1 MSLANWVSRRRSL
14 TKQFEEAL
22 FKLPKR
28 SITEIFPGIDNVSAR
43 LSLAHIPDR
52 PDMVMPLKETLV
64 IAAICQWLQ
73 PRRAFEI
80 GTYTGTTTLA
90 IAMNSPEDA
99 KICTLDLPSQ
109 EDGNTTTLVGS
120 AYRETAAAKNVN
132 QLYGD
137 SSIFDFQPYHGAMD
151 LVLVDGNHQYE
162 FAKVDSA
169 NALRMTRPGGVI
181 IWDDYLWDEKY
192 PECAGVTRCLDELI
206 KAHDIANIADTRLAI
221 CCR

>member
-1 MSLANWVSRRRSL
+1 MSLAHWVSRRRSL
-14 TKQFEEAL
+14 TKQFGEAL
-22 FKLPKR
+22 FTLPKR
-28 SITEIFPGIDNVSAR
+28 SITEIFPGIENVSAR
-43 LSLAHIPDR
+43 LTLAHIPDR

-80 GTYTGTTTLA
+80 GTYTGATTLV
-90 IAMNSPEDA
+90 IAMNSCEDTE
-99 KICTLDLPSQ
+99 IFTLDLPSPRKEKNQ
-109 EDGNTTTLVGS
+109 STNYIGSVYQGTTGNI
-120 AYRETAAAKNVN
+120 K

-137 SSIFDFQPYHGAMD
+137 SSIFDFHPYHATMD

-162 FAKVDSA
+162 FAKVDSV

-192 PECAGVTRCLDELI
+192 PECAGVTRCLDELV
-206 KAHDIANIADTRLAI
+206 KEHDIANIVDTRLAI
-221 CCR
+221 CRR